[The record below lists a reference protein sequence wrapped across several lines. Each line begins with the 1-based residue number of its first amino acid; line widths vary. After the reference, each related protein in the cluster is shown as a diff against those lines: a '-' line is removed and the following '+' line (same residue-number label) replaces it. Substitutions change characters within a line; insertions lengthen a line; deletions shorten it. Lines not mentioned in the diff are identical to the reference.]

1 MRPSAVSLNLAI
13 IARRCRDKKAG
24 KIRDIHDLSYRKAPG
39 FSQLTTFVLRV
50 SQNLQNLSFIGPR
63 LDAPT
68 LPTYISGKVP
78 KKKISTMFVKITA
91 KRQVTF
97 PARVLEALGV
107 KPGDRIELVEG
118 PEGFVLRARHID
130 RARLAPLRGKLRR
143 GKGTFD
149 LEAFRSTPHDRTLR
163 D

>member
-1 MRPSAVSLNLAI
+1 M
-13 IARRCRDKKAG
+13 G
-24 KIRDIHDLSYRKAPG
+24 TGY
-39 FSQLTTFVLRV
+39 
-50 SQNLQNLSFIGPR
+50 IGPR
-63 LDAPT
+63 LDAST
-68 LPTYISGKVP
+68 LPIYSFGKVNQEE
-78 KKKISTMFVKITA
+78 IATMFVKITA

-107 KPGDRIELVEG
+107 KPGDRIELEEG
-118 PEGFVLRARHID
+118 PDGFVLRARHVD

-149 LEAFRSTPHDRTLR
+149 LEAFRNKPHDRTLR

>member
-1 MRPSAVSLNLAI
+1 MNCRLRP
-13 IARRCRDKKAG
+13 IA
-24 KIRDIHDLSYRKAPG
+24 
-39 FSQLTTFVLRV
+39 
-50 SQNLQNLSFIGPR
+50 PR
-63 LDAPT
+63 LNAPT
-68 LPTYISGKVP
+68 LPKYSYCKVNQ
-78 KKKISTMFVKITA
+78 KEIATMFVKITA

-107 KPGDRIELVEG
+107 KPGDRIELEEG
-118 PEGFVLRARHID
+118 PDGFVLRARHID

-149 LEAFRSTPHDRTLR
+149 LEAFRNKPHDRTLR